1 MAWEK
6 HDFSGLYREY
16 ETVFWNWQ
24 SYPTLSYSISARREN
39 INFDH
44 LFKKYAPDIN
54 WDWRLL
60 ASLAYTESNFDTTAV
75 SWAGAKGLMQ
85 LMPATARA
93 MGVPPGKEQNPEES
107 IKAAT
112 KYIAAT
118 AKSFSKI
125 PQEERINFIL
135 ASYNSGIG
143 HVFDAM
149 ALVKNMAKTNMCG
162 GITWKTSSSWKAMK
176 STLPIRFARTGISVG

>member
-1 MAWEK
+1 M
-6 HDFSGLYREY
+6 GRC
-16 ETVFWNWQ
+16 
-24 SYPTLSYSISARREN
+24 
-39 INFDH
+39 
-44 LFKKYAPDIN
+44 KK
-54 WDWRLL
+54 R
-60 ASLAYTESNFDTTAV
+60 
-75 SWAGAKGLMQ
+75 LMQ
-85 LMPATARA
+85 LMPAKSSPWEFT
-93 MGVPPGKEQNPEES
+93 PGKEQNPEN

-149 ALVKNMAKTNMCG
+149 ALAEKIRQKQICG
-162 GITWKTSSSWKAMK
+162 GISWKTSSS
-176 STLPIRFARTGISVG
+176 

>member
-1 MAWEK
+1 
-6 HDFSGLYREY
+6 
-16 ETVFWNWQ
+16 
-24 SYPTLSYSISARREN
+24 
-39 INFDH
+39 
-44 LFKKYAPDIN
+44 
-54 WDWRLL
+54 
-60 ASLAYTESNFDTTAV
+60 
-75 SWAGAKGLMQ
+75 
-85 LMPATARA
+85 MPATARA

-149 ALVKNMAKTNMCG
+149 ALAENTVKTNMCG
-162 GITWKTSSSWKAMK
+162 GITWKTSSS
-176 STLPIRFARTGISVG
+176 